1 MPRLVAIA
9 SFPYGIPQRALKPGD
24 EFDATEDDAKVL
36 KFARKAKDAKTRAMK
51 SDRTERSQ
59 RYRRADMRAEDE

>member
-9 SFPYGIPQRALKPGD
+9 SFPYGIPRRELSPGD
-24 EFDATEDDAKVL
+24 EFDATDDDAKVL
-36 KFARKAKDAKTRAMK
+36 KFARKAKDAKVKRDDEGG
-51 SDRTERSQ
+51 SR